1 MASNFSGSMGS
12 GRKTRIE
19 RRSRIARS
27 TSFILSSFLAII
39 IAGMFPPEL
48 SSFGKVLVVMGI
60 ILIVVGLALMGKIPF
75 LGRLPGDIRIQRDGF
90 VFYFPLTSMLIVSAI
105 LSLILTLLRR

>member
-1 MASNFSGSMGS
+1 
-12 GRKTRIE
+12 
-19 RRSRIARS
+19 
-27 TSFILSSFLAII
+27 
-39 IAGMFPPEL
+39 MFPPEL
-48 SSFGKVLVVMGI
+48 SSFGRVLVVMGI

>member
-1 MASNFSGSMGS
+1 
-12 GRKTRIE
+12 
-19 RRSRIARS
+19 
-27 TSFILSSFLAII
+27 
-39 IAGMFPPEL
+39 MFVPEL
-48 SSFGKVLVVMGI
+48 TRLGRVLVVMGI
-60 ILIVVGLALMGKIPF
+60 ALVVLGLALLGKLPF